1 MEKYTITLQDIQ
13 DNENL
18 RQARAMPGDEITN
31 NELNRVFSSSDD
43 AINKGYKITQQDID
57 ENKNLQEGEA
67 QVGDR
72 IVNNELVR
80 SYKDDAFEQLVYKYD
95 KGIGGVQAATD
106 VLEAQIPLRFG
117 IDFGLKDGFEF
128 YGPERFYGKGFMEAN
143 TDERREMIERF
154 RERQL
159 LTDYGHFFEVDP
171 DSTAGAIGSVAGV
184 VVDPSSL
191 LPVSGSLLPVIAKS
205 VGLSSSYSVLEDLA
219 TTGEIDVEKAA
230 MYGAFGGTG
239 GGVGYGI
246 GKVAGSAI
254 NKAKDK
260 KIFKNAN
267 STIDDVEKK
276 ISEDTAE
283 GFYPSEVI
291 DRLESVHGFNQSQ
304 ISNYVSLT
312 GRTLK
317 FPRSKTDANKVI
329 ENQIVNDP
337 VPGKLKST
345 SLNNWFHIMGTQLK
359 KADEALYGK
368 MEKHYFDV
376 MTTTV
381 ETIKKVKPFIDDL
394 RSLNI
399 EPNVKTAIARHLSNA
414 NFSKAEKL
422 MPESM
427 KANFNVV
434 KSVLDDLYDDSQSA
448 GIFFQKLDDYFPRTV
463 KDIKKLRDELG
474 VKEVSRLQKMENEY
488 AKKIGLN
495 SAKDLSLD
503 ERSYIT
509 NQFLRGY
516 GMAKGPVP
524 RFAKERKIDKLT
536 DDFMQKHYED
546 PADSLNLY
554 IRNAVNKIGK
564 YKFFGRNAIKN
575 ENGIFNINDSI
586 GKTIQEERIAGRLS
600 AFDEDEVV
608 DIIQTLMVNAEKP
621 TSKTLG
627 SVRDIGYM
635 GTIGNPISA
644 ITQLADLAAS
654 HYFQGFRNTMVS
666 IVRHLIPEKTPFIG
680 KKQLTI
686 EDIGIDNIAQELAE
700 GNVKRTTKVLNS
712 VLDISLFRKADRLGK
727 EVHINAAFLKA
738 SKQVKTPKGEAAF
751 RKQYEELYS
760 SLPGKKPGTTII
772 DDLIEDLKL
781 DKFTPDTKFHTFNEL
796 SRTQPITMLQ
806 MPKAYANNPDLRL
819 LYMLK
824 SFTLKVYDVIRQEA
838 YDEIAKGNVLKGTKN
853 LTTLIALYGSY
864 NLTTRTIK
872 DLVKGREV
880 NPDMLPENVMQ
891 ELLGVLG
898 INKYSQEKGFKEGE
912 VFRSTLETFIP
923 AINIPEAV
931 LVKTPQEL
939 AKLSNQ
945 ELGTEMTMI
954 LNPFANEMEKMNLLM
969 QEPDSAKV
977 LKELPIVGSLYYQW
991 FGGGAEKYNERQAI
1005 ESLYK

>member
-13 DNENL
+13 ENENL
-18 RQARAMPGDEITN
+18 RQARAMPGDEIIN

-80 SYKDDAFEQLVYKYD
+80 SYKDDAFEQFVYKYD
-95 KGIGGVQAATD
+95 KAIGGVQAAAD
-106 VLEAQIPLRFG
+106 ILEAQIPLRFG

-128 YGPERFYGKGFMEAN
+128 YGPEKFYGKGFMEAN

-171 DSTAGAIGSVAGV
+171 NSTAGAIGSVVGV
-184 VVDPSSL
+184 IADPSTAIPIGGGL
-191 LPVSGSLLPVIAKS
+191 GSVMLKS
-205 VGLSSSYSVLEDLA
+205 AGLGSTYSVLEDLA
-219 TTGEIDVEKAA
+219 TTGDVDVEKAF

-239 GGVGYGI
+239 GGIGFGVAKGVGSLI
-246 GKVAGSAI
+246 T
-254 NKAKDK
+254 KAKDK

-267 STIDDVEKK
+267 NTIDDVEKK
-276 ISEDTAE
+276 IAEDTAE
-283 GFYPSEVI
+283 GFYPSEII
-291 DRLESVHGFNQSQ
+291 DRLESEHGFNQAQ
-304 ISNYVSLT
+304 ISNYISLT

-317 FPRSKTDANKVI
+317 FPKSKTDANKII

-337 VPGKLKST
+337 VPGRLKSS
-345 SLNNWFHIMGTQLK
+345 SLNNVFHIMGTQLK

-368 MEKHYFDV
+368 IEKHYFDV

-381 ETIKKVKPFIDDL
+381 ETLKKVKPFIDDL

-399 EPNVKTAIARHLSNA
+399 EPNVQLAIARHLSNA

-434 KSVLDDLYDDSQSA
+434 KNVLDDIYNDSQSA

-474 VKEVSRLQKMENEY
+474 VKEVSRLQKMENQY

-516 GMAKGPVP
+516 GMAKGSVP

-536 DDFMQKHYED
+536 DDFMQRHYED

-564 YKFFGRNAIKN
+564 YKFFGRNAVKN

-586 GKTIQEERIAGRLS
+586 GKVIQEERIAGRLS

-621 TSKTLG
+621 TSKGLG
-627 SVRDIGYM
+627 SIRDIGYM

-644 ITQLADLAAS
+644 MTQLADLAMVN
-654 HYFQGFRNTMVS
+654 YLQGFKNTMISV
-666 IVRHLIPEKTPFIG
+666 VRHLIPEKTPFIG
-680 KKQLTI
+680 KKQLTM
-686 EDIGIDNIAQELAE
+686 EEIGIDNIAQELAE
-700 GNVKRTTKVLNS
+700 GNVKKTTKLLNR
-712 VLDISLFRKADRLGK
+712 VLDISLFRRADRLGK

-738 SKQVKTPKGEAAF
+738 AKQVKTPEGEAAF
-751 RKQYEELYS
+751 RKQYEKLYA

-772 DDLIEDLKL
+772 DDMIEDFKL

-796 SRTQPITMLQ
+796 SRTQPITMAQ

-824 SFTLKVYDVIRQEA
+824 SFTLKQYDLVRQEA

-853 LTTLIALYGSY
+853 LATLIALYGSY
-864 NLTTRTIK
+864 NLGTRTIK
-872 DLVKGREV
+872 DFIKGREID
-880 NPDMLPENVMQ
+880 PDMLPEYAMQ
-891 ELLGVLG
+891 ELLGVFG
-898 INKYSQEKGFKEGE
+898 FNKYSQERGFQEGE
-912 VFRSTLETFIP
+912 VFRSTLETFLP
-923 AINIPEAV
+923 PLNIPEAI
-931 LVKTPQEL
+931 LIKTPQEL

-969 QEPDSAKV
+969 KEPDSAKV
-977 LKELPIVGSLYYQW
+977 LKELPIVGPLYYQW
-991 FGGGAEKYNERQAI
+991 FGGGAERYNEKQAI

>member
-13 DNENL
+13 ENENL
-18 RQARAMPGDEITN
+18 KQARAMPGDEIIN

-80 SYKDDAFEQLVYKYD
+80 SYKDDAFEQFVYKYD
-95 KGIGGVQAATD
+95 KGIGGVQAAAD

-159 LTDYGHFFEVDP
+159 LEDYGHFFEVDP
-171 DSTAGAIGSVAGV
+171 DSTAGAIGSVAGII
-184 VVDPSSL
+184 VDPSSL

-205 VGLSSSYSVLEDLA
+205 AGLGSTYSVLEDLA
-219 TTGEIDVEKAA
+219 TTGDIDLEKATL
-230 MYGAFGGTG
+230 YGAFGGAG
-239 GGVGYGI
+239 GAVGYGVVK
-246 GKVAGSAI
+246 GVGSLI
-254 NKAKDK
+254 TKAKDK
-260 KIFKNAN
+260 KAFKISNN
-267 STIDDVEKK
+267 TIDDVEIK
-276 ISEDTAE
+276 IAEDTAE
-283 GFYPSEVI
+283 GFYPSEII
-291 DRLESVHGFNQSQ
+291 DRLESVHGFSQSQ
-304 ISNYVSLT
+304 ISKAVALT

-317 FPRSKTDANKVI
+317 FPKSKTDANKII

-337 VPGKLKST
+337 VPGRLKST

-368 MEKHYFDV
+368 LEKHYFDV

-381 ETIKKVKPFIDDL
+381 ETMGKIKPFIDNL
-394 RSLNI
+394 RSLKIQPNI
-399 EPNVKTAIARHLSNA
+399 QLAIARHLSNG

-422 MPESM
+422 MPGPM
-427 KANFNVV
+427 KENFNVV
-434 KSVLDDLYDDSQSA
+434 KNVLDDIYDDSQSA
-448 GIFFQKLDDYFPRTV
+448 GIFFQKLDDYYPRMV
-463 KDIKKLRDELG
+463 KDIEKLRKELG
-474 VKEVSRLQKMENEY
+474 VKEVSRLQRMENEY

-516 GMAKGPVP
+516 GMSKDAVP
-524 RFAKERKIDKLT
+524 RFAKQRKIDKLT
-536 DDFMQKHYED
+536 DDFMQRHYED
-546 PADSLNLY
+546 PADSLSLY
-554 IRNAVNKIGK
+554 VRNAVNKIGK

-575 ENGIFNINDSI
+575 ENGVFNINDSI
-586 GKTIQEERIAGRLS
+586 GKVIQQERAAGRLS
-600 AFDEDEVV
+600 AFDEDEVI
-608 DIIQTLMVNAEKP
+608 DIIQTLMINAEKP
-621 TSKTLG
+621 INKRLG

-635 GTIGNPISA
+635 GTIGNPLSA
-644 ITQLADLAAS
+644 VTQLADLATVN
-654 HYFQGFRNTMVS
+654 YLQGFRNTMIS
-666 IVRHLIPEKTPFIG
+666 IVRHLLPEKTPFIG

-686 EDIGIDNIAQELAE
+686 EDIGIENIAQELAE
-700 GNVKRTTKVLNS
+700 GNVKKTTKLLNR
-712 VLDISLFRKADRLGK
+712 VLDISLFRRADRLGK

-738 SKQVKTPKGEAAF
+738 AKQVKNPEGEAAF
-751 RKQYEELYS
+751 RKQYGELYA

-772 DDLIEDLKL
+772 DDIIDDFKA
-781 DKFTPDTKFHTFNEL
+781 DKFTADTKFHTFNEL
-796 SRTQPITMLQ
+796 SRIQPITMLQ
-806 MPKAYANNPDLRL
+806 MPKSYANNPNLRM

-824 SFTLKVYDVIRQEA
+824 SFTLKQYDLLRQEA
-838 YDEIAKGNVLKGTKN
+838 FDEIVKGNVLKGTKN
-853 LTTLIALYGSY
+853 LTTLIALYGAY
-864 NLTTRTIK
+864 NLGTRTIK
-872 DLVKGREV
+872 DLMKGREID
-880 NPDMLPENVMQ
+880 PDMLGENTMQ

-898 INKYSQEKGFKEGE
+898 FNKYSAERGFQEGE
-912 VFRSTLETFIP
+912 VFRGTLETFLP
-923 AINIPEAV
+923 PLNIPEAFFI
-931 LVKTPQEL
+931 KTPQEL

-945 ELGTEMTMI
+945 QLGTEITWP
-954 LNPFANEMEKMNLLM
+954 LNPFANEMEEINLLM
-969 QEPDSAKV
+969 QEPDSAKI
-977 LKELPIVGSLYYQW
+977 LKEVPVVGPIYYQW
-991 FGGGAEKYNERQAI
+991 FGGGAERYNKRQMMEGAF
-1005 ESLYK
+1005 K